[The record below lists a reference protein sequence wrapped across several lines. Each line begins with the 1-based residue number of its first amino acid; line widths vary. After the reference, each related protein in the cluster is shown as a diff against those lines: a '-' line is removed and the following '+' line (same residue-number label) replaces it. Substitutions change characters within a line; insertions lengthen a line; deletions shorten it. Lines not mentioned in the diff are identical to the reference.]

1 MILLDYSQTVIGSF
15 MAMSKGGGVVEED
28 ILRHIILNTIRQFRN
43 QFTKQ
48 YGEIVICCDHYKNW

>member
-1 MILLDYSQTVIGSF
+1 

-43 QFTKQ
+43 QCTSQ
-48 YGEIVICCDHYKNW
+48 YWEIVICCDQYKNWRKEVFPEYKANRRP